1 MNDDNKHNH
10 DSASKPRRA
19 KNDAPAKAPEH
30 KAPEQGDRI
39 AKVMARAG
47 LCSRRDAESW
57 IAEGRVSVNGAVL
70 TSAALNVTAEDRVK
84 VDGRP
89 LATRERTRLF
99 LFHKPRG
106 LVTTDRDPEGRSTVF
121 DYIAEKFPNL
131 PRLMSVGRL
140 DINTEGLLLLTNDGG
155 LSRVLELPATGWLRR
170 YRARA
175 NGETDQTQLDTLS
188 RGVTIDGV
196 EYAGVDAKLDRV
208 QGANVWISLG
218 LREGKNREVK
228 RLLEHVGL
236 AVNRLIRLSYG
247 PFQLGELDEGAV
259 EEVKTRILADQLGEA
274 LAAQANVDLDGPV
287 FDREPE
293 PEPERERPSRRDD
306 KRGARSGARD
316 DRAARPRREGYA
328 RTESY
333 AGKREGA
340 KKPAGPRE
348 KIEPRKHVSAL
359 RDERASAEKG
369 PRRRTERAATED
381 RNGRKVA
388 VERVSSVASS
398 RAAPA
403 SRNARRFRDERDGVA
418 EDAPRQ
424 PRGPANDQ
432 SRGGGRDRH
441 QRAAEAGET
450 GAAKVF
456 RRGPRE
462 EGGRDAPRSFE
473 KRPYEKRG
481 ERPDGPRKFDGAKKF
496 EGKRE
501 FSRPEGRGGERPAS
515 GGRFE
520 RGDSPRSEGRSF
532 GGDRPARSEG
542 RSFAGKPAGERPAG
556 GRSFGDKP
564 AGGRSFGD
572 RPASGR
578 SFGDKP
584 AGGKSFGDRP
594 GGKSFGGKPGGRPF
608 GGKPS
613 GGRPT
618 GGRPAGERP
627 SGGGKPRGR

>member
-1 MNDDNKHNH
+1 MNDDNNHNH
-10 DSASKPRRA
+10 DSAEKPRRA
-19 KNDAPAKAPEH
+19 KTVAKKPLAEAAKAPEH
-30 KAPEQGDRI
+30 GDRI

-47 LCSRRDAESW
+47 LCSRRDAEIW
-57 IAEGRVSVNGAVL
+57 ITEGRVAVNGAVL
-70 TSAALNVTAEDRVK
+70 TSAALNVTAEDRVT

-175 NGETDQTQLDTLS
+175 NGETDQTKLDTLS

-293 PEPERERPSRRDD
+293 VEPERPSRRDD

-316 DRAARPRREGYA
+316 DRAARPRTE
-328 RTESY
+328 RTEGF
-333 AGKREGA
+333 AGKREGD
-340 KKPAGPRE
+340 KREPRKSAGPRE

-388 VERVSSVASS
+388 VERVSSVVRS
-398 RAAPA
+398 REAPA

-456 RRGPRE
+456 RRGPRDE
-462 EGGRDAPRSFE
+462 AGRDAPRTFE
-473 KRPYEKRG
+473 KRPYEKRS
-481 ERPDGPRKFDGAKKF
+481 ERPDGPRKFEAAKKF

-532 GGDRPARSEG
+532 GGDRPRTEG
-542 RSFAGKPAGERPAG
+542 RSFAGDRPARTEGRSFPGKPAGERPAG

-572 RPASGR
+572 RPA
-578 SFGDKP
+578 
-584 AGGKSFGDRP
+584 
-594 GGKSFGGKPGGRPF
+594 GKSFGGKPGGRPF

-613 GGRPT
+613 GDRPSGGRPT
-618 GGRPAGERP
+618 GGKPAGGKP